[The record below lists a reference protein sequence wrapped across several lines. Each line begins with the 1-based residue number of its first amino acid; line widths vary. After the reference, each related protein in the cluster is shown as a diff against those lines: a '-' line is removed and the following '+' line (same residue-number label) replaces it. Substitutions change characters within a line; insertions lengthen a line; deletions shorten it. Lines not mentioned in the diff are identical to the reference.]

1 MKKMKINENL
11 ILFLLLEVSLCQETN
26 NLPPETSEILYTE
39 SGPIRGLKI
48 NKYGMDLYGFLGI
61 PYAKPP
67 IGKLRFKPPEP
78 VTPWSDVFDAYKNGP
93 QCLQPPSPLSEPF
106 GETSEDCLTLN
117 VFTNNIGSNGL
128 FRKQPQAV
136 MVWIHGGGFVGGSKN
151 LYRMDELLEED
162 VVYVAMNYRLH
173 ALGFMSFGND
183 VVSGNMGLKDQ
194 QLAIQWVR
202 YNIHH
207 FGGDPNR
214 ITIFGESAGAQ
225 SVQAQVLSPW
235 NSGILNGAIAQS
247 GSILNLHFKPPGAG
261 RQYGLNIAT
270 ALGCPATL
278 DESTLNCMQKL
289 NMEERLIDITDSED
303 AVFDP
308 YVDLKY
314 GFFPDVDDYSSN
326 PFIPMDPLEA
336 FMSGMFNRIPYMSGT
351 NTYEGLMITGPYGGA
366 GITGAAQI
374 ELIQIPAQ
382 ALAFIHYGQDQIFS
396 QVALQFYNHTTGN
409 TRFEGEKPFIDFTTD
424 YTFLSSDQKSVELM
438 SGYLKN
444 VFNYHLS
451 QPTNS
456 SLLAQG
462 MGLGIEYTPTHADD
476 LNFLVSP
483 DEIKKLFPTLINDS
497 SEDERATSKHMR
509 KYWTNFAKYGIPT
522 GAGVDL
528 HEPAWYPV
536 KPNQK
541 VGFIFHKIK
550 TLNVCLF
557 VELLRY

>member
-1 MKKMKINENL
+1 MIKVSL
-11 ILFLLLEVSLCQETN
+11 ILFLVLETTVCQESN
-26 NLPPETSEILYTE
+26 GSPETTDTLYTG
-39 SGPIRGLKI
+39 SGPVRGLKI

-61 PYAKPP
+61 PYAEPP
-67 IGKLRFKPPEP
+67 VGKLRFKPPVP
-78 VTPWSDVFDAYKNGP
+78 VTPWTNVFDAYKNGP
-93 QCLQPPSPLSEPF
+93 QCLQPPNPLSLD
-106 GETSEDCLTLN
+106 GELSEDCLTLN
-117 VFTNNIGSNGL
+117 VFTNNIGSDGL
-128 FRKQPQAV
+128 FRKKPQAV
-136 MVWIHGGGFVGGSKN
+136 MVWIHGGGFVAGSKD
-151 LYRMDELLEED
+151 LYRMDELLTED

-214 ITIFGESAGAQ
+214 ITIFGESAGAI

-247 GSILNLHFKPPGAG
+247 GSILNLHFKPPGAA
-261 RQYGLNIAT
+261 RKYGLNVAT
-270 ALGCPATL
+270 ALGCPTTL
-278 DESTLNCMQKL
+278 DENTLNCMQSL
-289 NMEERLIDITDSED
+289 DMEEKLKDITDSE
-303 AVFDP
+303 AAGLDP
-308 YVDLKY
+308 AIEIKFW
-314 GFFPDVDDYSSN
+314 FFPDVDNYALN

-336 FMSGMFNRIPYMSGT
+336 VKSGMFNRVPYMSGT
-351 NTYEGLMITGPYGGA
+351 NTYEGVLTTGRYGAA
-366 GITGAAQI
+366 GITGSAQI

-382 ALAFIHYGQDQIFS
+382 LGFEIHYGQDQIFS
-396 QVALQFYNHTTGN
+396 QVALQFYNHTTGDS
-409 TRFEGEKPFIDFTTD
+409 RFEGEKPFIDFTTD

-438 SGYLKN
+438 SGYVKN

-483 DEIKKLFPTLINDS
+483 DEIKKLFPTLIKDS

-522 GAGVDL
+522 GTGVDL